1 MWIDL
6 AGAGVL
12 VCDLGGA
19 WMNRALTVAW
29 RGRGRRRGFDGA
41 IVGWTGA
48 RFVVVGLELGL
59 FLLTVSLSL
68 SLSLSLFARLKL
80 DPEMVCR

>member
-19 WMNRALTVAW
+19 WINRALTVVW
-29 RGRGRRRGFDGA
+29 RG
-41 IVGWTGA
+41 
-48 RFVVVGLELGL
+48 
-59 FLLTVSLSL
+59 
-68 SLSLSLFARLKL
+68 
-80 DPEMVCR
+80 